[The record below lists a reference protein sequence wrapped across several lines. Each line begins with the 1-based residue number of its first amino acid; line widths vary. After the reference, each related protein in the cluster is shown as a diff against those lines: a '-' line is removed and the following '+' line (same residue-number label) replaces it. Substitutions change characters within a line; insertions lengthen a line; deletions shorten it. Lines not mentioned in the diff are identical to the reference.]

1 MSFII
6 NLILFLL
13 LLTVIICI
21 HELGHLV
28 AAKLFGVYCFEY
40 SFGMGPVL
48 LKKQGKETQY
58 SIRALPIGGFVSMA
72 GEADGDEA

>member
-21 HELGHLV
+21 HELGHL
-28 AAKLFGVYCFEY
+28 AEIG
-40 SFGMGPVL
+40 
-48 LKKQGKETQY
+48 
-58 SIRALPIGGFVSMA
+58 RAHV
-72 GEADGDEA
+72 